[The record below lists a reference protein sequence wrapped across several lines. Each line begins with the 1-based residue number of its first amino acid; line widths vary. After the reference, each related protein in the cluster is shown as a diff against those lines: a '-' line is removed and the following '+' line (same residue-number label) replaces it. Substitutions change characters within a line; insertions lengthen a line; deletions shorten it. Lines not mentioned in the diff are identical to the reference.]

1 VKIPVSYQNLI
12 KKEIED
18 FCDELNPSPEELYEP
33 MRYMMQLEGKRLR
46 PILLLLSCKTFGG
59 TLKPVMPAALAVE
72 IFHSFTL
79 MHDDITD
86 NAPLRRSKP
95 SVHIKWNTNIAL
107 LSGDAMMIKA
117 YEYLSKTPRP
127 YLHSILQVFNDTAL
141 KVCEGQQMDMN
152 FETEEHV
159 SINDYL
165 EMIRLKTAAL
175 FAASLQMGAI
185 LGGASSKDA
194 TKMKLFGENIGM
206 LFQLQDDIL
215 DVFGKPEKVGKQTGG
230 DIIQNKKT
238 FLLLNALELAKGNML
253 KELQSLLMNKTIK
266 PKEKVERV
274 TAIYTKVGVL
284 QHARKQM
291 EAYYKAAQKAISPI
305 KSPETK
311 ILLGLVTD
319 MMSREI

>member
-1 VKIPVSYQNLI
+1 MNIPASYQNLI

-18 FCDELNPSPEELYEP
+18 FCKDLTSSPAELYEP
-33 MRYMMQLEGKRLR
+33 MRYMMQMEGKRLR
-46 PILLLLSCKTFGG
+46 PILLLLSCKAFGG
-59 TLKPVMPAALAVE
+59 KLKPVMPVALAVE

-79 MHDDITD
+79 MHDDVTD
-86 NAPLRRSKP
+86 NAPLRRNKP

-107 LSGDAMMIKA
+107 LSGDAMMVKA
-117 YEYLSKTPRP
+117 YEYLAKTPRP
-127 YLHSILQVFNDTAL
+127 YLHSILTVFNDTAL

-152 FETEEHV
+152 FETEELV
-159 SINDYL
+159 SIDDYL
-165 EMIRLKTAAL
+165 EMIGLKTAAL

-185 LGGASSKDA
+185 LGGALGKDA
-194 TKMKLFGENIGM
+194 ARMRLFGENIGM

-215 DVFGKPEKVGKQTGG
+215 DVFGKQEKVGKQTGG

-238 FLLLNALELAKGNML
+238 FLLLKALELAKGSTL
-253 KELQSLLMNKTIK
+253 KELLSLLKNKTIK
-266 PKEKVERV
+266 PAEKVEKV
-274 TAIYTKVGVL
+274 KAIYNKVGVL

-291 EAYYKAAQKAISPI
+291 DTYYKAAQKAIAPV

-311 ILLGLVTD
+311 ILLGLVTN